1 MNGWY
6 YDEQIY
12 DPLTSITLH
21 PNQKLFKG
29 DDGQIQWV
37 DVSPSEEDDEKYIK
51 ESGTG
56 CGYSLVP
63 IARSI
68 LNEDFNVAIANRWSP
83 MEGDDIISSIWN
95 TGRTIAPYTP
105 IIREAL
111 GIADDKLTEF
121 TPNEGNK
128 VTTKVK
134 DILKLV
140 VNGAQSGLN
149 AIEKHLNDNL
159 VTQGTRFT
167 YYSGSGTAFGNLS
180 MRFTLFPEFVYIN
193 GMNSNRT
200 LYSPGGTTGYS
211 VIYKSVQDQVSELL
225 PYINGTYETNDSL
238 EIVRLALHSALNLKG
253 KMDKATEER
262 LDREFNEHV
271 AKISDER
278 QKLKNTLTTA
288 GNKVLN
294 SIKEFNK
301 WIRKQAG
308 EFINVADDVM
318 DEIEKRKL
326 IGWQHPP
333 GGYKPYYRDIDAALQ
348 GTLKLKIGGQYT
360 ISSLLC
366 QDASF
371 NFSKILVKNIGHNYG
386 LSPLYCDVTLNFT
399 PATKFANDS
408 LENFIRGNLLGLK
421 GNNKT
426 NAAGTITTPED
437 NTGTNAS
444 GVQASRVDDRLARE
458 IKEMKN
464 KYPNA
469 QAGKERATIAL
480 SQAPKTKSE
489 IDEVEELASLDN
501 EINDLRRKQDKTA
514 RDMLKIERY
523 YTLQKKWG

>member
-29 DDGQIQWV
+29 DNGQIQWV
-37 DVSPSEEDDEKYIK
+37 DISPSEEDDEKYIK

-83 MEGDDIISSIWN
+83 MEGDDIISNIWN

-121 TPNEGNK
+121 TPNPENK
-128 VTTKVK
+128 ATTKIK
-134 DILKLV
+134 DILRLV
-140 VNGAQSGLN
+140 VNGAQNGLN

-193 GMNSNRT
+193 GMNSNKT

-211 VIYKSVQDQVSELL
+211 VIYKSVQDQVADLL

-238 EIVRLALHSALNLKG
+238 EIVRLALHSALRLKG
-253 KMDKATEER
+253 NLNKAAEEK

-271 AKISDER
+271 AKIKNER
-278 QKLKNTLTTA
+278 AQQNIGKI
-288 GNKVLN
+288 GNKVLT
-294 SIKEFNK
+294 SISNFNA
-301 WIRKQAG
+301 WVQKQAD
-308 EFINVADDVM
+308 EFVSVADDVM

-333 GGYKPYYRDIDAALQ
+333 GGYKPFYRDIDAALQ

-421 GNNKT
+421 GSIKT
-426 NAAGTITTPED
+426 NEAGTVSAKED

-444 GVQASRVDDRLARE
+444 GVQAFRVDDRLARE
-458 IKEMKN
+458 IKNMKA
-464 KYPNA
+464 KYPDA

-480 SQAPKTKSE
+480 SQAPRTLAE
-489 IDEVEELASLDN
+489 IAEVEEPASLDK
-501 EINDLRRKQDKTA
+501 EIDALKKKQDKTA
-514 RDMLKIERY
+514 RDMLKIEKY
-523 YTLQKKWG
+523 YTLQKKLG